1 MKEFYLLK
9 KKKQF
14 KVRNILTREEE
25 EEEERNYISLNILLA
40 KKTVA
45 KTITAKRNTC
55 RANES
60 ENCYIS
66 HMIERFVSS
75 TSG

>member
-1 MKEFYLLK
+1 MKEFYLLRNNLK
-9 KKKQF
+9 CETRS
-14 KVRNILTREEE
+14 VRRR
-25 EEEERNYISLNILLA
+25 ERNYISLNILLV
-40 KKTVA
+40 KKIVA
-45 KTITAKRNTC
+45 KTAKTAEKKNTC
-55 RANES
+55 RTNES